1 MSNTNLPT
9 IENVTIEIAYGIA
22 WKITANEGY
31 VFWDRADYV
40 DYETGMLREPE
51 LKEII
56 CSIVGYYPQ
65 SIGVEAIEERIV
77 VEPVSIL
84 DEIKQASDTEETKEE
99 IAETPIDEE
108 ATESDYI
115 NALEELGVNFNE

>member
-1 MSNTNLPT
+1 MNTIKPK
-9 IENVTIEIAYGIA
+9 IENVSIDVAFGTA

-31 VFWDRADYV
+31 VFWDKADYI
-40 DYETGMLREPE
+40 DNETGEMREPE

-77 VEPVSIL
+77 VEPFSIL
-84 DEIKQASDTEETKEE
+84 DEIKQASNTEETKEE
-99 IAETPIDEE
+99 ITETPIDEE

-115 NALEELGVNFNE
+115 NALKELGVSFDE